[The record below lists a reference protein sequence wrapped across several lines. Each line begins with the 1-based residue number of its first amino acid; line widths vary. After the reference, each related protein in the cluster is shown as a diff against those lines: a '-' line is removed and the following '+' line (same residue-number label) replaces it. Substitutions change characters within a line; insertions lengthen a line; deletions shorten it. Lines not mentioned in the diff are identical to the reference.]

1 MKKKAQPK
9 NLSLESEEYK
19 DKYTSRWFQQIP
31 CSNIKLT
38 NSSWSAN
45 HVQATALDVINVG
58 IHRYIHK
65 SATFRF
71 RNNKTKLGPPIHKPI
86 KFYHAFLFFCIF
98 LFMFFKIFL
107 EPICDTCRWTVC
119 TGDDIWCSTDCPTFY
134 WRNFRPFAPLG
145 SWGQMDGEVIL
156 DLGKVTLTPPIK
168 VIWGHK
174 DRKMPHMH
182 KPFQFNA
189 SPDTP

>member
-1 MKKKAQPK
+1 MNLWLEKGWRKNAQPK

-98 LFMFFKIFL
+98 FLFMFFKIFL

-119 TGDDIWCSTDCPTFY
+119 TGGTIFDVRQTVRHFIGGISVRSHRW
-134 WRNFRPFAPLG
+134 AVG
-145 SWGQMDGEVIL
+145 
-156 DLGKVTLTPPIK
+156 
-168 VIWGHK
+168 
-174 DRKMPHMH
+174 DRWTARS
-182 KPFQFNA
+182 F
-189 SPDTP
+189 